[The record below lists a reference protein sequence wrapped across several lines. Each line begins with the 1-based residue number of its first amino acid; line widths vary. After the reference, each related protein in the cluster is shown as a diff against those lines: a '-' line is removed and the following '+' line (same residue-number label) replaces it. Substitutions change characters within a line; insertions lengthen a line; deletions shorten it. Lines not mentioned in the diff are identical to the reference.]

1 MEDKMT
7 SPVSLCVPKTAF
19 SLLALVVAPALMV
32 GCRQSLATP
41 TAVPTPPTTTAN
53 TAAPPPTVAP
63 AVAYD
68 ATSNVYY
75 VANGF
80 AGTVTAVSGASN
92 AAMGTIPVGAAGTD
106 LYSIA
111 VNPVTDLIYVVSNQ
125 TGTMTVINGAN
136 NQIET
141 TVPSVETLPVAVAVN
156 SATNMVYVLGQGTPQ
171 NLNVYS
177 GATNALVGSVAVA
190 GTTYALAVNSTTNT
204 VFASSVGTVTTVP
217 ATQTTPA
224 TVQSGPW
231 LTVIDGAT
239 NAITSTVLQQN
250 TLTTLAVN
258 ETTNMV
264 YGSNSAQ
271 NLLTVIGQPV
281 TPTSPQGT
289 QWAIEANV
297 MVGGSPGPIA
307 VNATTNT
314 VYVGNTASDSISVV
328 NGATNILSTTPTIP
342 LTGAPTGLAVN
353 SAANLVYVA
362 EPTTVAVINGVPGTA
377 PEVQTASAAK

>member
-7 SPVSLCVPKTAF
+7 SPVSLRVPKIAF
-19 SLLALVVAPALMV
+19 HLLALVVAPALMV
-32 GCRQSLATP
+32 GCQQSLSTP
-41 TAVPTPPTTTAN
+41 VGVPTPPTTTAN
-53 TAAPPPTVAP
+53 TGAPAPTVAP

-80 AGTVTAVSGASN
+80 AGTVTAVNATSN
-92 AAMGTIPVGAAGTD
+92 AVTTITVGPAGSD

-111 VNPVTDLIYVVSNQ
+111 VNPATDLIYVVSNQ

-136 NQIET
+136 NQVAT
-141 TVPSVETLPVAVAVN
+141 TVPSAATLPVAVAVN
-156 SATNMVYVLGQGTPQ
+156 SATNMVYVLGQGTQQ

-177 GATNALVGSVAVA
+177 GATNALVGGVAVA
-190 GTTYALAVNSTTNT
+190 GTTYALAVNSVTNT
-204 VFASSVGTVTTVP
+204 VFASSVGTVTTAP

-224 TVQSGPW
+224 TLLSGPW

-239 NAITSTVLQQN
+239 DAITSTVLQQN
-250 TLTTLAVN
+250 TLTALAVN
-258 ETTNMV
+258 QTTNTI
-264 YGSNSAQ
+264 YGSNTAQ

-307 VNATTNT
+307 VNPTTNT

-328 NGATNILSTTPTIP
+328 NGATNMLSTTPTIP
-342 LTGAPTGLAVN
+342 LTGAPTGLAAN

-377 PEVQTASAAK
+377 PEVQTASVAK